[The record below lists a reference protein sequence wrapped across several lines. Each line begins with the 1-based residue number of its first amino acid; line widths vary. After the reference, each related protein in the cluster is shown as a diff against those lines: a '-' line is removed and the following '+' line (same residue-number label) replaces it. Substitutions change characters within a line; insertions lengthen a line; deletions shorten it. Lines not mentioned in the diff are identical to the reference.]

1 MELSGVMIIRCA
13 LPGADWKIW
22 RNTEKP
28 LCRSMKTAWAK
39 ASVLDRTWSWSA
51 NLKVYSMANTKPV
64 FTHTGYVLTSKGR
77 IKVKLRKTPTTW
89 SAKDGKFYNLKD
101 GKRGGNPS
109 LQRLFLETI
118 EPIEESAD
126 VS

>member
-1 MELSGVMIIRCA
+1 
-13 LPGADWKIW
+13 
-22 RNTEKP
+22 
-28 LCRSMKTAWAK
+28 
-39 ASVLDRTWSWSA
+39 
-51 NLKVYSMANTKPV
+51 MANTKPV

-118 EPIEESAD
+118 ETIEPIEESAD